1 MKVNPDIFQAMALER
16 FEHCVEPHELVIG
29 TTIMKTSDRV
39 TVIDIGIDSELT
51 FDNHL
56 LRLL

>member
-1 MKVNPDIFQAMALER
+1 MALER

-39 TVIDIGIDSELT
+39 KVIDIGIDSELT

>member
-39 TVIDIGIDSELT
+39 IDIGIDSELT